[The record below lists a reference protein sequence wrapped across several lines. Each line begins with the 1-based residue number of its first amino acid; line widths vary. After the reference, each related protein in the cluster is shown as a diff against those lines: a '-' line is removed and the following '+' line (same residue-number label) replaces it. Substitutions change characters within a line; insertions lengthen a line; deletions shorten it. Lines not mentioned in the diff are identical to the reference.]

1 MKKLFENYK
10 KDLDPVKVREMS
22 NALLLDSIKEK
33 NVENLKK
40 IMGFIDLTSLNPTD
54 SVNTAGDICEKVN
67 RYSKNFANIPNVAGI
82 CVFPSLIPEI
92 DRRLAVKGIDIVSVS
107 AGFPASQTFID
118 VKIKETIMAVS
129 AGATE
134 IDIVINLGKFLIGDT
149 KAAHKEICKLKES
162 AGNAKLKVILE
173 TGLLPDYNAVWQA
186 SLLAMDAGAD
196 FIKTS
201 TGKFQPAA
209 TPDKFYVMAM
219 AIKEFYDKTGHKVG
233 IKPAGGISTIEDAL
247 IYFYIVKSVIGNEW
261 LNKSLF
267 RIGASRLSNNLL
279 AGIYELMGGKNSIP
293 AFF

>member
-1 MKKLFENYK
+1 MNNCLVMINLEEAKKSDRTKIVGTAGILVAHYLLKQCHAKNHVDQNKWMNEINNFETELGKILKRLSTKKNLKIDIDNTLYK
-10 KDLDPVKVREMS
+10 KIVTRVKR
-22 NALLLDSIKEK
+22 
-33 NVENLKK
+33 
-40 IMGFIDLTSLNPTD
+40 
-54 SVNTAGDICEKVN
+54 
-67 RYSKNFANIPNVAGI
+67 
-82 CVFPSLIPEI
+82 
-92 DRRLAVKGIDIVSVS
+92 
-107 AGFPASQTFID
+107 
-118 VKIKETIMAVS
+118 KIKKYNKCDNITD
-129 AGATE
+129 TE

-267 RIGASRLSNNLL
+267 RIGASRLAENIFN
-279 AGIYELMGGKNSIP
+279 EL
-293 AFF
+293 